1 MKPYTKRNV
10 FGVGFQAVYS
20 SDVAWPRNW
29 YSNKLLTL
37 HFVPPRPAPPH
48 LPDCPF
54 IAQRVPLLSE
64 LAEAALPTFLQVNTA
79 LWKRCVRAFGEEE
92 LERIA
97 EREYILRV

>member
-37 HFVPPRPAPPH
+37 HFVPPRPAPTP
-48 LPDCPF
+48 PPRPC
-54 IAQRVPLLSE
+54 
-64 LAEAALPTFLQVNTA
+64 AAFEEVGIDELQVNRVIYRLNDT
-79 LWKRCVRAFGEEE
+79 
-92 LERIA
+92 
-97 EREYILRV
+97 REAHREGRGARTMLQV